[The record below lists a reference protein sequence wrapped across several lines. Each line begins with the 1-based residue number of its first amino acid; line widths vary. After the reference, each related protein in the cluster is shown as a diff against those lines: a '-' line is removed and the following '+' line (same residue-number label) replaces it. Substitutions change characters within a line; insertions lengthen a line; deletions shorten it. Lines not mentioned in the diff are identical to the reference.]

1 LGAARMVGN
10 GIFDDELEDKR
21 PHLFLRM
28 KELIRKLQKYEIMI
42 RKAINT
48 QMQGDYHS
56 VFKGTGLEFDD
67 VRAYQYGDDVRSID
81 WNVSAKGHGTFVKTY
96 KEEKEQS
103 VFLILDVSA
112 SQSIGSAGCQK
123 IDIGK
128 EICGILS
135 LAAARL
141 SSQIGMVCI
150 SDQRE
155 KYIRPGKGTE
165 HAYTLIKSIFGL
177 APKSAKTNLSA
188 GIKMALNIIKRRSI
202 ILLISD
208 FIDLNYEK
216 ELTMLARNHDLIVI
230 QLIDRREKDFP
241 NLGII
246 PLLDKETGK
255 TVWINTSSK
264 SFRLNY
270 LSSYAENQEKLAR
283 LCRKNKADFLP
294 IFTDKDYV
302 PQLVNLFILR
312 NKVRKSA

>member
-1 LGAARMVGN
+1 
-10 GIFDDELEDKR
+10 
-21 PHLFLRM
+21 M

-67 VRAYQYGDDVRSID
+67 VRSYQYGDDVRSID

-112 SQSIGSAGCQK
+112 SQAIGAAGLQK

-135 LAAARL
+135 LAAARQ

-165 HAYTLIKSIFGL
+165 HAYGIIKAIFEL
-177 APKSAKTNLSA
+177 TPKSAKTSLSA

-208 FIDLNYEK
+208 FIDNHYEK

-230 QLIDRREKDFP
+230 QLLDRREKEFP
-241 NLGII
+241 NLGIV

-255 TVWINTSSK
+255 TIWINTSSQA
-264 SFRLNY
+264 FRQKY
-270 LSSYAENQEKLAR
+270 IGHYAENQERLAR

-294 IFTDKDYV
+294 IYTDRDYV
-302 PQLVNLFILR
+302 PQLVNLFTLR
-312 NKVRKSA
+312 NKLRKSA

>member
-1 LGAARMVGN
+1 
-10 GIFDDELEDKR
+10 
-21 PHLFLRM
+21 M

-42 RKAINT
+42 RKALNT

-112 SQSIGSAGCQK
+112 SQAIGESGSQK

-128 EICGILS
+128 EVCGILA
-135 LAAARL
+135 LAATRQ

-155 KYIRPGKGTE
+155 KYVRPGKGTE
-165 HAYTLIKSIFGL
+165 HAYTLMKAIFEL
-177 APKSAKTNLSA
+177 TPRSVRTNISA

-216 ELTMLARNHDLIVI
+216 ELVMLARKHDLIVI
-230 QLIDRREKDFP
+230 QLIDRREKEFP

-246 PLLDKETGK
+246 PLLDKEGGK
-255 TVWINTSSK
+255 TIWINTSSNK
-264 SFRLNY
+264 FKQDYIANY
-270 LSSYAENQEKLAR
+270 ADNQEKLAR

-294 IFTDKDYV
+294 IYTNEAYV
-302 PQLVNLFILR
+302 PQLVNLFKFR
-312 NKVRKSA
+312 NKARKSV